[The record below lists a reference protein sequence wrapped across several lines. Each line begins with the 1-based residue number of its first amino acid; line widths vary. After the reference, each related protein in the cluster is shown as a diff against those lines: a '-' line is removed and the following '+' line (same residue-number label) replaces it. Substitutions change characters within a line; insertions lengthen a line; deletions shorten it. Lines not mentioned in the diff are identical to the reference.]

1 MDAQTFKDSAAA
13 QKPLIESADTKRVGL
28 GTMTPDRWQML
39 VQQLVELKVIEKRM
53 DPKANFA
60 ELPTSK

>member
-1 MDAQTFKDSAAA
+1 
-13 QKPLIESADTKRVGL
+13 
-28 GTMTPDRWQML
+28 